1 MDNKRT
7 QDLYIR
13 NVNKETVVRIDEKA
27 SKLGLDRSAYLRMF
41 LDNMELES
49 KISERTRILV
59 EVIQVNND
67 LNKRVEA
74 LMEKIKERL

>member
-27 SKLGLDRSAYLRMF
+27 SKLGLDRSAYMRMF

-59 EVIQVNND
+59 EVLQVNND

>member
-59 EVIQVNND
+59 EVLQVNND

-74 LMEKIKERL
+74 LMEKITERL

>member
-59 EVIQVNND
+59 EVLQVNND

>member
-1 MDNKRT
+1 
-7 QDLYIR
+7 
-13 NVNKETVVRIDEKA
+13 
-27 SKLGLDRSAYLRMF
+27 MF

-59 EVIQVNND
+59 EVLQVNND

>member
-49 KISERTRILV
+49 KISGRTRILV
-59 EVIQVNND
+59 EVLQVNND
-67 LNKRVEA
+67 LNKRVDA